1 MHDMRKLVIVIIF
14 LLFRYPLYSQ
24 TIVENKIYNIYKVP
38 NLSAEDLFTEIHFAL
53 SLLYQDSNDVI
64 KYLDESTKKIVVKA
78 KALVPVLDAYKLMNP
93 NESVLS
99 DYLDYSHNY
108 TLIIEVKDEKYR
120 IELTYQNGKY
130 TDSNLTEYKL
140 PFSARMDFT
149 SEDVEQILQ
158 KARIE
163 MSQDIYLMTSRRKKE
178 IYIQSQPKVVK
189 EYQQTLIDYA
199 TIFFQSLFKQIYDDI
214 NEKEW

>member
-1 MHDMRKLVIVIIF
+1 MRKLVIVIFF

-38 NLSAEDLFTEIHFAL
+38 NISAEDLFTEIHFAL

-64 KYLDESTKKIVVKA
+64 KYLNESTKKIVVKA

-93 NESVLS
+93 NESILS

-108 TLIIEVKDEKYR
+108 TLVIEVKDEKYR

-199 TIFFQSLFKQIYDDI
+199 TIFFQSLFKQIYEDI

>member
-1 MHDMRKLVIVIIF
+1 MRKLVIVIFF
-14 LLFRYPLYSQ
+14 LLIRYSLYSQ
-24 TIVENKIYNIYKVP
+24 TIMENKIYQIYNVP
-38 NLSAEDLFTEIHFAL
+38 NLSSEDLFTEIHFAL
-53 SLLYQDSNDVI
+53 SLLYQDSEDVI
-64 KYLDESTKKIVVKA
+64 KYINGNTKKIVVKA
-78 KALVPVLDAYKLMNP
+78 QALVPVLDAYKLMNP
-93 NESVLS
+93 NETVLS
-99 DYLDYSHNY
+99 DYIDYSHNY

-120 IELTYQNGKY
+120 VELIYQNGKY
-130 TDSNLTEYKL
+130 TDSSLTEYKL

-149 SEDVEQILQ
+149 AEDIQEILQ

-199 TIFFQSLFKQIYDDI
+199 TIFFQSLYKQIYDDI
-214 NEKEW
+214 NQKEW

>member
-1 MHDMRKLVIVIIF
+1 MRKLVIVIFF
-14 LLFRYPLYSQ
+14 LLIRYPLYSQ
-24 TIVENKIYNIYKVP
+24 TIMENKIYQIYNVP
-38 NLSAEDLFTEIHFAL
+38 NLSSEDIFTEIHFAL
-53 SLLYQDSNDVI
+53 SLLYQDSEDVI
-64 KYLDESTKKIVVKA
+64 KYINGNTKKIVVKA
-78 KALVPVLDAYKLMNP
+78 QALVPVLDAYKLMNP
-93 NESVLS
+93 NETVLS
-99 DYLDYSHNY
+99 DYVDYSHNY

-120 IELTYQNGKY
+120 VELIYQNGKY
-130 TDSNLTEYKL
+130 TDSSLTEYKL

-149 SEDVEQILQ
+149 AEDIQEILQ

-199 TIFFQSLFKQIYDDI
+199 TIFFQSLYKQIYDDI
-214 NEKEW
+214 NQKEW

>member
-1 MHDMRKLVIVIIF
+1 MRKLVIVIFF
-14 LLFRYPLYSQ
+14 LLIRYPLYSQ
-24 TIVENKIYNIYKVP
+24 TIMENKIYKIYKVP
-38 NLSAEDLFTEIHFAL
+38 NLSSEDLFTEIHFAL
-53 SLLYQDSNDVI
+53 SLLYQDSEDVI
-64 KYLDESTKKIVVKA
+64 KYINENTKKIVVKA
-78 KALVPVLDAYKLMNP
+78 QALVPVLDAYKLMNP
-93 NESVLS
+93 NETVLS
-99 DYLDYSHNY
+99 DYVDYLHNY

-120 IELTYQNGKY
+120 VELIYQNGKY
-130 TDSNLTEYKL
+130 TDSSLTEYKL

-149 SEDVEQILQ
+149 AEDIQEILQ

-199 TIFFQSLFKQIYDDI
+199 TIFFQSLYKQIYDDI
-214 NEKEW
+214 NQKEW

>member
-1 MHDMRKLVIVIIF
+1 MRILVIVIFF
-14 LLFRYPLYSQ
+14 LLIRYSLYSQ
-24 TIVENKIYNIYKVP
+24 TIIENKIYQIYNVP
-38 NLSAEDLFTEIHFAL
+38 NLSSEDIFTEIHFAL
-53 SLLYQDSNDVI
+53 SLLYQDSEDVI
-64 KYLDESTKKIVVKA
+64 KYINGNTKKIVVKA
-78 KALVPVLDAYKLMNP
+78 QALVPVLDAYKLMNP
-93 NESVLS
+93 NETVLS
-99 DYLDYSHNY
+99 DYIDYSHNY

-120 IELTYQNGKY
+120 VELIYQNGKY
-130 TDSNLTEYKL
+130 TDSSLTEYKL

-149 SEDVEQILQ
+149 AEDIQEILQ

-199 TIFFQSLFKQIYDDI
+199 TIFFQSLYKQIYDDI
-214 NEKEW
+214 NQKEW

>member
-1 MHDMRKLVIVIIF
+1 MRKLVIVIFF
-14 LLFRYPLYSQ
+14 LLIRYPLYSQ
-24 TIVENKIYNIYKVP
+24 TIMENKIYQIYNVP
-38 NLSAEDLFTEIHFAL
+38 NLSSEDIFTEIHFAL
-53 SLLYQDSNDVI
+53 SLLYQDSEDVI
-64 KYLDESTKKIVVKA
+64 KYINENTKKIVVKA
-78 KALVPVLDAYKLMNP
+78 QALVPVLDAYKLMNP
-93 NESVLS
+93 NETVLS
-99 DYLDYSHNY
+99 DYVDYSHNY

-120 IELTYQNGKY
+120 VELIYQNGKY
-130 TDSNLTEYKL
+130 TDSSLTEYKL

-149 SEDVEQILQ
+149 AEDIQEILQ

-199 TIFFQSLFKQIYDDI
+199 TIFFQSLYKQIYDDI
-214 NEKEW
+214 NQKEW

>member
-1 MHDMRKLVIVIIF
+1 MRKLVIVIFF

-24 TIVENKIYNIYKVP
+24 TIEQNKIYKIYNVP
-38 NLSAEDLFTEIHFAL
+38 NLSAENLFTEIHLAI

-64 KYLDESTKKIVVKA
+64 KYLNESTKKIVVKA

-108 TLIIEVKDEKYR
+108 TLVIEVKDEKYR

>member
-1 MHDMRKLVIVIIF
+1 M
-14 LLFRYPLYSQ
+14 
-24 TIVENKIYNIYKVP
+24 N
-38 NLSAEDLFTEIHFAL
+38 
-53 SLLYQDSNDVI
+53 
-64 KYLDESTKKIVVKA
+64 ESTKKIVVKA

-93 NESVLS
+93 NESILS

-108 TLIIEVKDEKYR
+108 TLVIEVKDEKYR

-199 TIFFQSLFKQIYDDI
+199 TIFFQSLFKQIYEDI

>member
-1 MHDMRKLVIVIIF
+1 MRKLVIVIFF
-14 LLFRYPLYSQ
+14 LLIRYSLYSQ
-24 TIVENKIYNIYKVP
+24 TIIENKIYQIYNVP
-38 NLSAEDLFTEIHFAL
+38 NLSSEDIFTEIHFAL
-53 SLLYQDSNDVI
+53 SLLYQDSEDVI
-64 KYLDESTKKIVVKA
+64 KYINKNTKKIVVKA
-78 KALVPVLDAYKLMNP
+78 QALVPVLDAYKLMNP
-93 NESVLS
+93 NETVLS
-99 DYLDYSHNY
+99 DYIDYSHNY

-120 IELTYQNGKY
+120 VELIYQNGKY
-130 TDSNLTEYKL
+130 TDSSLTEYKL

-149 SEDVEQILQ
+149 AEDIQEILQ

-199 TIFFQSLFKQIYDDI
+199 TIFFQSLYKQIYDDI
-214 NEKEW
+214 NQKEW

>member
-1 MHDMRKLVIVIIF
+1 MRKPVIVIFF
-14 LLFRYPLYSQ
+14 LLIRYPLYSQ
-24 TIVENKIYNIYKVP
+24 TIMENKIYQIYNVP
-38 NLSAEDLFTEIHFAL
+38 NLSSEEIFTEIHFAL
-53 SLLYQDSNDVI
+53 SLLYQDSEDVI
-64 KYLDESTKKIVVKA
+64 KYINGNTKKIVVKA
-78 KALVPVLDAYKLMNP
+78 QALVPVLDAYKLMNP
-93 NESVLS
+93 NETVLS
-99 DYLDYSHNY
+99 DYIDYSHNY

-120 IELTYQNGKY
+120 VELIYQNGKY
-130 TDSNLTEYKL
+130 TDSSLTEYKL

-149 SEDVEQILQ
+149 AEDIQEILQ

-199 TIFFQSLFKQIYDDI
+199 TIFFQSLYKQIYDDI
-214 NEKEW
+214 NQKEW

>member
-1 MHDMRKLVIVIIF
+1 MRKLVIVIFF

-38 NLSAEDLFTEIHFAL
+38 NISAEDLFTEIHFAL

-64 KYLDESTKKIVVKA
+64 KYLNESTKKIVVKA

-108 TLIIEVKDEKYR
+108 TLVIEVKDEKYR

-199 TIFFQSLFKQIYDDI
+199 TIFFQSLYKQIYEDI

>member
-1 MHDMRKLVIVIIF
+1 MRKLVIVIFF

-24 TIVENKIYNIYKVP
+24 TIVENKIYQIYKVP

-53 SLLYQDSNDVI
+53 SLLYQDSDDVI
-64 KYLDESTKKIVVKA
+64 KYLNESTKKIVIKA
-78 KALVPVLDAYKLMNP
+78 QALVPVLDAYKLMNP

-120 IELTYQNGKY
+120 VELTYQNGKY
-130 TDSNLTEYKL
+130 TDSSLTEYKL

-149 SEDVEQILQ
+149 PEDVEQILQ

-178 IYIQSQPKVVK
+178 IYIQSQPKVVR

-199 TIFFQSLFKQIYDDI
+199 TLFFQSLYKQIYDNI

>member
-1 MHDMRKLVIVIIF
+1 MRKLVIVIFF

-38 NLSAEDLFTEIHFAL
+38 NISAEDLFTEIHFAL

-64 KYLDESTKKIVVKA
+64 KYLNESTKKIVVKA

-108 TLIIEVKDEKYR
+108 TLVIEVKDEKYR

-199 TIFFQSLFKQIYDDI
+199 TIFFQSLFKQIYEDI

>member
-1 MHDMRKLVIVIIF
+1 MRKLVIFIFF
-14 LLFRYPLYSQ
+14 LLIRYPLYSQ
-24 TIVENKIYNIYKVP
+24 TIMENKIYQIYNVP
-38 NLSAEDLFTEIHFAL
+38 NLSSEDIFTEIHFAL
-53 SLLYQDSNDVI
+53 SLLYQDSEDVI
-64 KYLDESTKKIVVKA
+64 KYINGNTKKIVVKA
-78 KALVPVLDAYKLMNP
+78 QALVPVLDAYKLMNP
-93 NESVLS
+93 NETVLS
-99 DYLDYSHNY
+99 DYVDYSHNY

-120 IELTYQNGKY
+120 VELIYQNGKY
-130 TDSNLTEYKL
+130 TDSSLTEYKL

-149 SEDVEQILQ
+149 AEDIQEILQ

-199 TIFFQSLFKQIYDDI
+199 TIFFQSLYKQIYDDI
-214 NEKEW
+214 NQKEW

>member
-1 MHDMRKLVIVIIF
+1 MRKLVIVIFF
-14 LLFRYPLYSQ
+14 LLIRYPLYSQ
-24 TIVENKIYNIYKVP
+24 TIMENKIYKIYNVP
-38 NLSAEDLFTEIHFAL
+38 NLSSEDIFTEIHFAL
-53 SLLYQDSNDVI
+53 SLLYQDSEDVI
-64 KYLDESTKKIVVKA
+64 KYINGNTKKIVVKA
-78 KALVPVLDAYKLMNP
+78 QALVPVLDAYKLMNP
-93 NESVLS
+93 NETVLS
-99 DYLDYSHNY
+99 DYIDYSHNY

-120 IELTYQNGKY
+120 VELIYQNGKY
-130 TDSNLTEYKL
+130 TDSSLTEYKL

-149 SEDVEQILQ
+149 AEDIQEILQ

-199 TIFFQSLFKQIYDDI
+199 TIFFQSLYKQIYDDI
-214 NEKEW
+214 NQKEW

>member
-1 MHDMRKLVIVIIF
+1 MRILVIVIFF
-14 LLFRYPLYSQ
+14 LLIRYSLYSQ
-24 TIVENKIYNIYKVP
+24 TIMENKIYQIYNVP
-38 NLSAEDLFTEIHFAL
+38 NLSSEDIFTEIHFAL
-53 SLLYQDSNDVI
+53 SLLYQDSEDVI
-64 KYLDESTKKIVVKA
+64 KYINGNTKKIVVKA
-78 KALVPVLDAYKLMNP
+78 QALVPVLDAYKLMNP
-93 NESVLS
+93 NETVLS
-99 DYLDYSHNY
+99 DYIDYSHNY

-120 IELTYQNGKY
+120 VELIYQNGKY
-130 TDSNLTEYKL
+130 TDSSLTEYKL

-149 SEDVEQILQ
+149 AEDIQEILQ

-199 TIFFQSLFKQIYDDI
+199 TIFFQSLYKQIYDDI
-214 NEKEW
+214 NQKEW

>member
-1 MHDMRKLVIVIIF
+1 MRKLVIVIFF

-24 TIVENKIYNIYKVP
+24 TIEQNKIYKIYNVP
-38 NLSAEDLFTEIHFAL
+38 NLSAENLFTEIHLAI

-64 KYLDESTKKIVVKA
+64 KYLNESTKKIVVKA

-99 DYLDYSHNY
+99 DYIDYSHNY

-149 SEDVEQILQ
+149 SEDIEQILQ

>member
-1 MHDMRKLVIVIIF
+1 MRILVIVIFF
-14 LLFRYPLYSQ
+14 LLIRYPLYSQ
-24 TIVENKIYNIYKVP
+24 TIMENKIYQIYNVP
-38 NLSAEDLFTEIHFAL
+38 NLSSEDLFTEIHFAL
-53 SLLYQDSNDVI
+53 SLLYQDSEDVI
-64 KYLDESTKKIVVKA
+64 KYINENTKKIVVKA
-78 KALVPVLDAYKLMNP
+78 QALVPVLDAYKLMNP
-93 NESVLS
+93 NETVLS
-99 DYLDYSHNY
+99 DYIDYSHNY

-120 IELTYQNGKY
+120 VELIYQNGKY
-130 TDSNLTEYKL
+130 TDSSLTEYKL

-149 SEDVEQILQ
+149 AEDIQEILQ

-199 TIFFQSLFKQIYDDI
+199 TIFFQSLYKQIYDDI
-214 NEKEW
+214 NQKEW

>member
-1 MHDMRKLVIVIIF
+1 MRKLVIVIFF

-38 NLSAEDLFTEIHFAL
+38 NISAEDLFTEIHFAL
-53 SLLYQDSNDVI
+53 SFLYQDSNDVI
-64 KYLDESTKKIVVKA
+64 KYLNESTKKIVVKA

-93 NESVLS
+93 NESILS

-108 TLIIEVKDEKYR
+108 TLVIEVKDGKYR

-199 TIFFQSLFKQIYDDI
+199 TIFFQSLFKQIYEDI

>member
-1 MHDMRKLVIVIIF
+1 M
-14 LLFRYPLYSQ
+14 
-24 TIVENKIYNIYKVP
+24 ENKIYQIYNVP
-38 NLSAEDLFTEIHFAL
+38 NLSSEDIFTEIHFAL
-53 SLLYQDSNDVI
+53 SLLYQDSEDVI
-64 KYLDESTKKIVVKA
+64 KYINENTKKIVVKA
-78 KALVPVLDAYKLMNP
+78 QALVPVLDAYKLMNP
-93 NESVLS
+93 NETVLS
-99 DYLDYSHNY
+99 DYVDYSHNY

-120 IELTYQNGKY
+120 VELIYQNGKY
-130 TDSNLTEYKL
+130 TDSSLTEYKL

-149 SEDVEQILQ
+149 AEDIQEILQ

-199 TIFFQSLFKQIYDDI
+199 TIFFQSLYKQIYDDI
-214 NEKEW
+214 NQKEW

>member
-1 MHDMRKLVIVIIF
+1 MRKLVIVIFF
-14 LLFRYPLYSQ
+14 LLIRYSLYSQ
-24 TIVENKIYNIYKVP
+24 TIIENKIYQIYNVP
-38 NLSAEDLFTEIHFAL
+38 NLSSEDLFTEIHFAL
-53 SLLYQDSNDVI
+53 SLLYQDSEDVI
-64 KYLDESTKKIVVKA
+64 KYINGNTKKIVVKA
-78 KALVPVLDAYKLMNP
+78 QALVPVLDAYKLMNP
-93 NESVLS
+93 NETVLS
-99 DYLDYSHNY
+99 DYIDYSHNY

-120 IELTYQNGKY
+120 VELIYQNGKY
-130 TDSNLTEYKL
+130 TDSSLTEYKL

-149 SEDVEQILQ
+149 AEDIQEILQ

-199 TIFFQSLFKQIYDDI
+199 TIFFQSLYKQIYDDI
-214 NEKEW
+214 NQKEW

>member
-1 MHDMRKLVIVIIF
+1 MRKLVIVIFF

-93 NESVLS
+93 NESILS

-108 TLIIEVKDEKYR
+108 TLVIEVKDEKYR

-199 TIFFQSLFKQIYDDI
+199 TIFFQSLFKQIYEDI

>member
-1 MHDMRKLVIVIIF
+1 MRILVIVIFF
-14 LLFRYPLYSQ
+14 LLIRYPLYSQ
-24 TIVENKIYNIYKVP
+24 TIMENKIYQIYNVP
-38 NLSAEDLFTEIHFAL
+38 NLSSEDLFTEIHFAL
-53 SLLYQDSNDVI
+53 SLLYQDSEDVI
-64 KYLDESTKKIVVKA
+64 KYINENTKKIVVKA
-78 KALVPVLDAYKLMNP
+78 QALVPVLDAYKLMNP
-93 NESVLS
+93 NETVLS
-99 DYLDYSHNY
+99 DYVDYSHNY

-120 IELTYQNGKY
+120 VELIYQNGKY
-130 TDSNLTEYKL
+130 TDSSLTEYKL

-149 SEDVEQILQ
+149 AEDIQEILQ

-199 TIFFQSLFKQIYDDI
+199 TIFFQSLYKQIYDDI
-214 NEKEW
+214 NQKEW

>member
-1 MHDMRKLVIVIIF
+1 MRKLVIVIFF
-14 LLFRYPLYSQ
+14 LLIRYPLYSQ
-24 TIVENKIYNIYKVP
+24 TIMENKIYQIYNVP
-38 NLSAEDLFTEIHFAL
+38 NLSSEDIFTEIHFAL
-53 SLLYQDSNDVI
+53 SLLYQDSEDVI
-64 KYLDESTKKIVVKA
+64 KYINGNTKKIVVKA
-78 KALVPVLDAYKLMNP
+78 QALVPVLDAYKLMNP
-93 NESVLS
+93 NETVLS
-99 DYLDYSHNY
+99 DYIDYSHNY

-120 IELTYQNGKY
+120 VELIYQNGKY
-130 TDSNLTEYKL
+130 TDSSLTEYKL

-149 SEDVEQILQ
+149 AEDIQEILQ

-199 TIFFQSLFKQIYDDI
+199 TIFFQSLYKQIYDNI
-214 NEKEW
+214 NQKEW

>member
-1 MHDMRKLVIVIIF
+1 MRKLVIVIFF

-24 TIVENKIYNIYKVP
+24 TIVENKIYQIYNVP
-38 NLSAEDLFTEIHFAL
+38 NLSSEDLFTEIHFAL
-53 SLLYQDSNDVI
+53 SLLYQDSEDVI
-64 KYLDESTKKIVVKA
+64 KYINENTKKIVVKA
-78 KALVPVLDAYKLMNP
+78 QALVPVLDAYKLMNP
-93 NESVLS
+93 NETVLS

-120 IELTYQNGKY
+120 VELIYQNGKY
-130 TDSNLTEYKL
+130 TDSSLTEYKL
-140 PFSARMDFT
+140 PFSARMDFAA
-149 SEDVEQILQ
+149 EDIQEILQ

-163 MSQDIYLMTSRRKKE
+163 MSQDIYLMTNRRKKE

-199 TIFFQSLFKQIYDDI
+199 TIFFQSLYKQIYDDI
-214 NEKEW
+214 NQKEW